1 MQNNP
6 SGVLNM
12 ESCRNLIN
20 KSGVAK
26 LYQKVVRAISI
37 PTKFLRYLRAPHIPV
52 NRLKQPE
59 DRHLFRVRFYWTLV
73 FILERLYL
81 KASIFK
87 CHITLF
93 HLRMKRDYL
102 DAKFRKL
109 FPLTR
114 VVRHS
119 GENVVN
125 QFKSGDC
132 HKVDG

>member
-1 MQNNP
+1 MLLRRLMQNNP

-59 DRHLFRVRFYWTLV
+59 DRHLFRVRFY
-73 FILERLYL
+73 L